1 MGLGKGSGAATARRA
16 PGRKGSF
23 SKATVGR
30 PTSVESILVAELKE
44 EESQWI
50 DYDEDEQDVTFQL
63 GYGILDM
70 LLEEAA
76 TVVQGVM
83 NDKMARRQKATM
95 KRK

>member
-23 SKATVGR
+23 SKATVGQ
-30 PTSVESILVAELKE
+30 PTSVESKE

-63 GYGILDM
+63 GYGLLDM
-70 LLEEAA
+70 LLEETA